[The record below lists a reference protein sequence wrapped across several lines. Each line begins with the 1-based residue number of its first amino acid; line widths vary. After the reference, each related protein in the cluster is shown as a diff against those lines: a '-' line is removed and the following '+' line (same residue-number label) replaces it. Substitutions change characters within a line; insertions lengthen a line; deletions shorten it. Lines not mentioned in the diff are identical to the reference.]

1 MPRKPRTRKD
11 MIEYLSNHFRYHTM
25 NSWNRST
32 SYAVCVKVDLFVPHD
47 LLSDAYDMLYV
58 DSAYWNGR
66 DIIREFEERHEYA
79 WQIGSNGRSNGY
91 LVLYSGGQK
100 ASGYKSYCTSCG
112 QKNYTRVI
120 TDEMLNDKSARGE
133 LVRFFINHPIWTVET
148 YQASRDVLSMGLNAG
163 EIYEIISGVRKDFK
177 ENGKIRGVN
186 CGVCPGKR
194 VNYAKT
200 HMQTYT
206 HPGRGVD
213 DDDPD
218 FESWDTSDL
227 RSRVDIVWEFDQT
240 VEKIKKAFID
250 YVSAHRAVEKEI
262 MVPKTVTVAVRREA

>member
-32 SYAVCVKVDLFVPHD
+32 SYAVCVKVDRFVPHD
-47 LLSDAYDMLYV
+47 LLSDAYDLLNVESTY
-58 DSAYWNGR
+58 YNGR
-66 DIIREFEERHEYA
+66 DIISEFEKRHKYE
-79 WQIGSNGRSNGY
+79 WQIGSNGRSSGY
-91 LVLYSGGQK
+91 LVLYSGGRK

-112 QKNYTRVI
+112 QKNHARAI
-120 TDEMLNDKSARGE
+120 TDEMLNDKSPRGE
-133 LVRFFINHPIWTVET
+133 LVRLFIAHGFWTNEV
-148 YQASRDVLSMGLNAG
+148 YQNNKDVLAMGLGAE
-163 EIYEIISGVRKDFK
+163 EISKIIDITRKDIK
-177 ENGKIRGVN
+177 DNGDITGTG
-186 CGVCPGKR
+186 CGVCDGKR
-194 VNYAKT
+194 VNFTET

-206 HPGRGVD
+206 HPGRGMD